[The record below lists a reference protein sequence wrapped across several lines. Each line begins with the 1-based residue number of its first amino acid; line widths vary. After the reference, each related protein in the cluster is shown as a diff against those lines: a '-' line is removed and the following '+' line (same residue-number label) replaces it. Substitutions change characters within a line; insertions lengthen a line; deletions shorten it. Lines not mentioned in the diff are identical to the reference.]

1 MKENTLDVL
10 FYLFDN
16 YAEVEDVT
24 QNRDALHGQLKQA
37 GFPKTRITKA
47 FDWLESLADDN
58 QIYISEPKAES
69 IRLFSKYEARW
80 LDQKCQNYMV
90 SLRQTGVLSPEMFE
104 RTIDRILTLGDKEFD
119 LSRLKWVILMLLLN
133 QPDTEAEYI
142 WMDGVALGEESPVYH

>member
-24 QNRDALHGQLKQA
+24 QNRDVLHGELKQA

-47 FDWLESLADDN
+47 FDWLESLADDD
-58 QIYISEPKAES
+58 QIYITEPKAHS
-69 IRLFSKYEARW
+69 IRQFSKYEARW
-80 LDQKCQNYMV
+80 LDHECQNYMV

-133 QPDTEAEYI
+133 QPNTEAEYI
-142 WMDGVALGEESPVYH
+142 WMDDVALGEETPVYH